1 MATGQGSCKMDFD
14 MEVGIRRS
22 SLDNV
27 LGGVLNSKHY
37 YDSVSLS
44 MCDCDSSQRVLLGT
58 SGPGDPLVKKKK
70 FIGNF
75 SPCNVLQ

>member
-58 SGPGDPLVKKKK
+58 SGPGDSLVKKKIHRE
-70 FIGNF
+70 FF
-75 SPCNVLQ
+75 PL